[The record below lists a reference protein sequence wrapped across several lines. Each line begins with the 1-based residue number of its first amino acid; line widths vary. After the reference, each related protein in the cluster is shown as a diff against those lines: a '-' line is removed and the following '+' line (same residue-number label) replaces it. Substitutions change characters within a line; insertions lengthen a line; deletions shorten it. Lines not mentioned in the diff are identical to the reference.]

1 MVDRITKLKSL
12 LPDEKCA
19 VLITSDEN
27 RVYFSSFRSSA
38 GAVLVTKNS
47 ATLFV
52 DFRYYLAAKAQACID
67 VVCYNKLYESIN
79 DVLKRESIDSIII
92 EEQSVTVSRLEM
104 LQNNLS
110 VQIVTDF
117 KLSEKILNMRATK
130 SQYEIDCIKKA
141 QSISEKSF
149 VELLNMIKAGVS
161 EMSLALELE
170 YMMKKHGAQRSAFDI
185 IAVSGANSA
194 LPHGVP
200 TDKTICEGDFITFDF
215 GAVVDGYHSDMTRT
229 VALGFATDKMIEVYN
244 TVFEAHRLAA
254 QTVKEGVTNACV
266 DLAAR
271 KFIES
276 KGYGEFFGHSTG
288 HGVGLEIHEKP
299 TVYKTNNDTLNR
311 GMVITIEPG
320 VYIPNEFGVRIED
333 MYLVTKSGNEDLATL
348 DKELIIL

>member
-1 MVDRITKLKSL
+1 MIDRITKLKSL
-12 LPDEKCA
+12 LPDEKFA

-79 DVLKRESIDSIII
+79 DTLKRESIDSVII
-92 EEQSVTVSRLEM
+92 EEQSVTVSRLE
-104 LQNNLS
+104 LFRENLS
-110 VQIVTDF
+110 AQIVTDF
-117 KLSEKILNMRATK
+117 KLSEKILDMRTIK

-149 VELLNMIKAGVS
+149 IELLNMIKSGVS
-161 EMSLALELE
+161 EISLALELE
-170 YMMKKHGAQRSAFDI
+170 YMMKKYGAQRSAFDI

-200 TDKTICEGDFITFDF
+200 TDKTIREGDFITFDF

-229 VALGFATDKMIEVYN
+229 IALGFATDKMIEVYN
-244 TVFEAHRLAA
+244 TVLDAHMLAA
-254 QTVKEGVTNACV
+254 ETVKEGVTCADV

-276 KGYGEFFGHSTG
+276 KGYGEFFGHTTG
-288 HGVGLEIHEKP
+288 HGV
-299 TVYKTNNDTLNR
+299 
-311 GMVITIEPG
+311 
-320 VYIPNEFGVRIED
+320 
-333 MYLVTKSGNEDLATL
+333 
-348 DKELIIL
+348 

>member
-1 MVDRITKLKSL
+1 MIDRITKLKSL
-12 LPDEKCA
+12 LPDEKFA

-79 DVLKRESIDSIII
+79 DALKRESIDSIII
-92 EEQSVTVSRLEM
+92 EEQSVTVSRLE
-104 LQNNLS
+104 LFRENLS
-110 VQIVTDF
+110 AQIVTDF
-117 KLSEKILNMRATK
+117 KLSEKILDMRTIK

-170 YMMKKHGAQRSAFDI
+170 YMMKKYGAQRSAFDI

-229 VALGFATDKMIEVYN
+229 IALGFATDKMIEVYN
-244 TVFEAHRLAA
+244 TVLDAHMLAA
-254 QTVKEGVTNACV
+254 KTVKEDISCADV

-276 KGYGEFFGHSTG
+276 KGYGEFFGHTTG

-299 TVYKTNNDTLNR
+299 TIYKTNKNPLNR
-311 GMVITIEPG
+311 GTIITIEPG
-320 VYIPNEFGVRIED
+320 IYVPDEFGVRIED
-333 MYLVTKSGNEDLATL
+333 MYLVTKSGSEDLATL